1 VCRSR
6 SGLRVV
12 APEGRPQRVQLTL
25 QARGARASSPATEA
39 SLRTERIANNRQGFL
54 VVVVV
59 VVVVVMVMVV
69 MVMVARLQ
77 CYNNQL

>member
-1 VCRSR
+1 
-6 SGLRVV
+6 
-12 APEGRPQRVQLTL
+12 L
-25 QARGARASSPATEA
+25 QSRGARASSPATEA

-59 VVVVVMVMVV
+59 VVVMVMVV
-69 MVMVARLQ
+69 MVTVARLQ

>member
-59 VVVVVMVMVV
+59 VVVVMVMVV